1 MTTVLLVDD
10 QRLVRTGF
18 HTILD
23 TEPGL
28 DVVGEAENGEQA
40 VRLAAELTPDVICM
54 DVQMPVMDGI
64 EATRRIVESGS
75 PSAVLILTT
84 FDDDDFLFRTLAA
97 GASGFLL
104 KSAGA
109 EELIAAVQ
117 TLGRGDALLAPT
129 VTRRVIQRF
138 AATQQPR
145 ERVDDA
151 GTGTIRG
158 GHTPQPAVHLTPRER
173 EILGH
178 MASGANNAEIAAE
191 LVVGESTIKTHVS
204 NILMKLDARDRIQAV
219 IWAHRHGFG

>member
-151 GTGTIRG
+151 GTAMG
-158 GHTPQPAVHLTPRER
+158 GNAPRPTVHLTPRER

>member
-151 GTGTIRG
+151 GTPMG
-158 GHTPQPAVHLTPRER
+158 GNAPQPAVHLTPRER

>member
-129 VTRRVIQRF
+129 VTRRVLQRF

-151 GTGTIRG
+151 GSGTASGSAPRP
-158 GHTPQPAVHLTPRER
+158 TVHLTPRER

>member
-64 EATRRIVESGS
+64 EATRQIVESGS

-151 GTGTIRG
+151 GTGTIGG